1 MWLVTTLIGY
11 RESCIDKVKFKENQN
26 DKKEPDMQKLGGR
39 ALSAEGTTI
48 TLKWEWARRYIGSLG
63 SGGLGWEGGNV
74 RWEGEESLVSQSQKL
89 RF

>member
-48 TLKWEWARRYIGSLG
+48 TLK
-63 SGGLGWEGGNV
+63 
-74 RWEGEESLVSQSQKL
+74 
-89 RF
+89 